1 MSTISKLTKNWAG
14 SWSLVHVKTK
24 QPYTFYVKTE
34 DSKRKW
40 LEAIQRAQENV
51 CPKYLSKTDHKFTMS
66 TVAAGKCCFNCN
78 KLMKGT
84 WYQGYLCY
92 VCNVV
97 VHKQCIETIIPCA
110 QCILFHSHSKNELN
124 VFSKRL
130 AGENDLHLTNLAKRC
145 HGEWN
150 EAGNAPP
157 TPSRTK
163 RMLAK
168 ASMAN
173 GVKGQLMF
181 EENDTIL
188 VYASNGTSWFGRN
201 MQTGDEGPFFSH
213 LVSEIVT
220 DDSPV
225 SSSIDSPTV
234 NCTPHFFYDEQQQ
247 SHTIEDLFGSK
258 KFSTDNT
265 SPNWNPISLPSTP
278 AISSMENTN
287 IFFNNTTDLESSTQ
301 INVMPNRKE
310 TVEDDK
316 MRLFIGNGYNLEEY
330 AWFAG
335 SMDRETAEMTLNSLP
350 NGSFLVRISAKQKNS
365 YAISINYKGQVKHMR
380 VQVTYRIGI
389 TNMDDIPNKYLS
401 NYSKK
406 QTTHFYLSER
416 RYFRTIVDL
425 VRWYEMNSLSESFNM
440 VKTELQLPYK
450 KVYCHQILGHA
461 IALYSF
467 TGTSSAASS
476 FLSLRKGDCVTVLS
490 RAAEEKGWWK
500 GEIGDRIG
508 YFPFKYVQLAANSL
522 NILLD
527 GNQLE
532 KINKIEPNDHQLN
545 EDGASLK
552 QVCSV
557 GQENQSLIKASVSSN
572 SSSSSTCSV
581 TTLSSPVNSDTLSI
595 HSRQVSS
602 DDAGID
608 IAALLT
614 TD

>member
-1 MSTISKLTKNWAG
+1 M
-14 SWSLVHVKTK
+14 HVKTK
-24 QPYTFYVKTE
+24 QPYTFYVKNE
-34 DSKRKW
+34 ELKRKW
-40 LEAIQRAQENV
+40 LEAIKRAQENV

-66 TVAAGKCCFNCN
+66 TVAVGKCCSNCN

-97 VHKQCIETIIPCA
+97 VHKQCIDTIISCT
-110 QCILFHSHSKNELN
+110 QCILFHSPNNELN

-130 AGENDLHLTNLAKRC
+130 IGENDLQSTNLVKHR
-145 HGEWN
+145 HEELN
-150 EAGNAPP
+150 KAGNVPP

-163 RMLAK
+163 RILAK
-168 ASMAN
+168 ASMSN

-188 VYASNGTSWFGRN
+188 VYASNGTCWFGRN
-201 MQTGDEGPFFSH
+201 MQTGDEGPFSSY
-213 LVSEIVT
+213 LVNEIIT
-220 DDSPV
+220 DDSPA

-234 NCTPHFFYDEQQQ
+234 TCTSRFFYDEQQ
-247 SHTIEDLFGSK
+247 SHPIEDLFGSRK
-258 KFSTDNT
+258 LLIGNA
-265 SPNWNPISLPSTP
+265 SPNWNLIPTSLISGS
-278 AISSMENTN
+278 SSMENAN
-287 IFFNNTTDLESSTQ
+287 IFFGSTTDSESNTQ
-301 INVMPNRKE
+301 MHEMTNI
-310 TVEDDK
+310 EDDK

-389 TNMDDIPNKYLS
+389 KPTNIDEIPHKYLE
-401 NYSKK
+401 K
-406 QTTHFYLSER
+406 QSTHFYLSER

-450 KVYCHQILGHA
+450 KVYCHQVLGHA

-508 YFPFKYVQLAANSL
+508 YFPFKYVRSSSNSL
-522 NILLD
+522 IILPD
-527 GNQLE
+527 DNQLE
-532 KINKIEPNDHQLN
+532 KINKMEPNEHQLEN
-545 EDGASLK
+545 VDRPSLK
-552 QVCSV
+552 QVE
-557 GQENQSLIKASVSSN
+557 QKNQSLMKVSVSSN
-572 SSSSSTCSV
+572 SSSSSATSTCSV

-595 HSRQVSS
+595 HSRQASS
-602 DDAGID
+602 DNAGIE
-608 IAALLT
+608 IATLQQLINE
-614 TD
+614 DKIIV